1 MKIKVGISACL
12 LGEKVRYDG
21 GHKLDHYLRDTL
33 GQFVEWI
40 PVCPEVECG
49 LPVPREAM
57 RLIKTSDKVRLITVN
72 SKIDHTERMEIWIKE
87 KLKELQK
94 LDLSGFIFKSR
105 SPSSGLYSA
114 KVYTK
119 NGKLIGKS
127 AGFFAKA
134 FIEHFKY
141 IPVEED
147 ERLQNPWI
155 RENFIERVFIY
166 HRWRELERTGLT
178 YNKLID
184 FHTKMRLTLLS
195 HSPNHY
201 RNLEK
206 LVAEGSKDKKIYG
219 KYFVYLMEGLKLKST
234 INKNANVLY
243 HIMGYFKKHLN
254 VEDKKELLDIIEN
267 YRKGLIPLIVPITL
281 IKHYVE
287 KLKIEY
293 LKNQFYLN
301 PYPMELMLR
310 NHV

>member
-1 MKIKVGISACL
+1 
-12 LGEKVRYDG
+12 
-21 GHKLDHYLRDTL
+21 
-33 GQFVEWI
+33 
-40 PVCPEVECG
+40 
-49 LPVPREAM
+49 VPREAM

-155 RENFIERVFIY
+155 RENFY
-166 HRWRELERTGLT
+166 
-178 YNKLID
+178 
-184 FHTKMRLTLLS
+184 
-195 HSPNHY
+195 
-201 RNLEK
+201 
-206 LVAEGSKDKKIYG
+206 
-219 KYFVYLMEGLKLKST
+219 
-234 INKNANVLY
+234 
-243 HIMGYFKKHLN
+243 
-254 VEDKKELLDIIEN
+254 
-267 YRKGLIPLIVPITL
+267 
-281 IKHYVE
+281 
-287 KLKIEY
+287 
-293 LKNQFYLN
+293 
-301 PYPMELMLR
+301 
-310 NHV
+310 